1 MSNKNHYY
9 ENNSTKE
16 PLMDEEAVII
26 TEEDSEIENLV
37 EESEEVDEPV
47 NKVVEEPADETKD
60 YRESLV
66 GYVTGCKKLNIRK
79 ESYIKSDVVCVVSE
93 KDILL
98 IDDNK
103 STNEWYKVYTET
115 GFEGYCMKKYVVIS
129 D

>member
-16 PLMDEEAVII
+16 PLMDEEAVVV

-37 EESEEVDEPV
+37 EESEEV
-47 NKVVEEPADETKD
+47 EEPTDEAKN

-66 GYVTGCKKLNIRK
+66 GYVTGCAKLNIRK
-79 ESYIKSDVVCVVSE
+79 EPYIKSDVICVVSE
-93 KDILL
+93 KDVLL
-98 IDDNK
+98 VDQNK
-103 STNEWYKVYTET
+103 STHEWYKVYTET
-115 GFEGYCMKKYVVIS
+115 GFDGYCMKQYVNVS